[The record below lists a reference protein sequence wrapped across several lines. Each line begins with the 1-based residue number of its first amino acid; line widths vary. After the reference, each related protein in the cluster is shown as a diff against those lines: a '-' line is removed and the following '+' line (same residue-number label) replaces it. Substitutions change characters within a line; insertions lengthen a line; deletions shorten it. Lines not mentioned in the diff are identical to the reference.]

1 MTYMND
7 SGLSGLASQQLL
19 AQDLEL
25 GSDPIRGAG
34 VIGDLTQQQA
44 DTPRGA
50 MDLLLSQLSNI
61 IGFLTIVGG
70 LFFVIFF
77 LIAAFEWLRAGDDK
91 GKIEKA
97 QQRMINAA
105 IGLLI
110 MIVTIGIVGIVG
122 GVFGLEIL
130 NPTDS
135 FVRII
140 DGR

>member
-1 MTYMND
+1 MND

>member
-7 SGLSGLASQQLL
+7 SVLSGLASQQLL

>member
-1 MTYMND
+1 MND

-77 LIAAFEWLRAGDDK
+77 LIDAFEWLRAGDDK